1 MMLEFLKDVTD
12 KNKAF
17 GALLTDLPKA
27 FACLC
32 HDLLITNLYVY
43 VLDVSSLNLLQD
55 HGLNCKQE
63 TKADSFLSSR
73 KDMPSGALQGSIP
86 DPLLFSIL
94 IAIQLCKVY

>member
-12 KNKAF
+12 KNEAF
-17 GALLTDLPKA
+17 RALLTDLPKA

-43 VLDVSSLNLLQD
+43 ILDVSSLNLLQN
-55 HGLNCKQE
+55 HWLNSKQE
-63 TKADSFLSSR
+63 TKVDSFLSSG
-73 KDMPSGALQGSIP
+73 KDMPSGASQGSIP

-94 IAIQLCKVY
+94 IAI